1 VTERPMMPPPCEHH
15 WVCTHQPDFPAEVY
29 WIIQCSQCGGFDGA
43 DLTRSVHSHDGGSDG
58 AGRGQEGGKEA
69 LRDDPRT
76 LGHPGGSAAL
86 TDARVDRQ
94 VDLAFKVV
102 AANAARDAAL
112 AERDQ
117 LAARLAR
124 VAALHLLDQEEE
136 GFCEGC
142 QEDWPCPTRAILDP
156 AAGGGALHTDPAAP
170 VRKCGRFMGEGW
182 QESCYCLLPETHDG
196 RCACEH
202 ATDDGPVR

>member
-1 VTERPMMPPPCEHH
+1 M
-15 WVCTHQPDFPAEVY
+15 THD
-29 WIIQCSQCGGFDGA
+29 S
-43 DLTRSVHSHDGGSDG
+43 GSDG

-69 LRDDPRT
+69 LGDDPGT
-76 LGHPGGSAAL
+76 LGRPDVWPGTTSLGLKIAGQLAEATARPLDEALLMGDDRRL

-102 AANAARDAAL
+102 AANTARDAAL

-156 AAGGGALHTDPAAP
+156 A
-170 VRKCGRFMGEGW
+170 
-182 QESCYCLLPETHDG
+182 
-196 RCACEH
+196 
-202 ATDDGPVR
+202 DDGPVR